1 MPLNKE
7 TKPNT
12 YAPYIYKHTH
22 THTYIYMYIYI
33 YIYIYIYMKMYN
45 NKKYIYQHV

>member
-12 YAPYIYKHTH
+12 YAPFIYKQTHTH
-22 THTYIYMYIYI
+22 THTHIYI
-33 YIYIYIYMKMYN
+33 HIYIYMKMYN